1 MQPRGDQD
9 QEAVP
14 HADRRRAM
22 EPEPLHGTQHTHN
35 LLILA
40 DIHRPVTDRDLPQE
54 PGSDAAGA
62 AAQEPVPV
70 QLPQHREE
78 EE

>member
-22 EPEPLHGTQHTHN
+22 EPEPLHGTHTEN
-35 LLILA
+35 LLNIA
-40 DIHRPVTDRDLPQE
+40 DIHPPVTDRDLPQE

>member
-1 MQPRGDQD
+1 MQIDG
-9 QEAVP
+9 
-14 HADRRRAM
+14 
-22 EPEPLHGTQHTHN
+22 EPWNQSPCTVHTHN